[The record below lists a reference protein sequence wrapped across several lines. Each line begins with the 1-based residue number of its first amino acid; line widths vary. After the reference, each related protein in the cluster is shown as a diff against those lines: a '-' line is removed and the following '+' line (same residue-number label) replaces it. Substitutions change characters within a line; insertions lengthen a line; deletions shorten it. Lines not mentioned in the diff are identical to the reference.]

1 MWTTEIEDCLSQLTK
16 EEERVLKRTILK
28 GSFGSDSF
36 RFRNILGDI
45 SKKETRCWVYLTN
58 YKNPSTRRFYLK
70 ETEEIFKSIREKLCP
85 NGDIGRFFAYQKEC
99 WGENTSDIIIVHYDI
114 HVELE
119 QWADDGID
127 KSANCPIN
135 EKDLGIDELL
145 EDLFNDGH
153 YSWNKDNTEKVG
165 FVGNEPVLVR
175 MEADNKLLV
184 RFLGDVWC
192 PDVVEEWVNRIEHDK
207 NNDVDYVI
215 DNFMFGV
222 IENDRERKSSDFH
235 VSFYYRG

>member
-36 RFRNILGDI
+36 RFRNILGYI

-58 YKNPSTRRFYLK
+58 YKNPSTRRLYLK
-70 ETEEIFKSIREKLCP
+70 KTEEIFKSIREKLCP

-119 QWADDGID
+119 QLADGGID
-127 KSANCPIN
+127 KAAHCPIN
-135 EKDLGIDELL
+135 EKDLFIDELL

-153 YSWNKDNTEKVG
+153 YSWNKDKTEMVG

-184 RFLGDVWC
+184 RFLGGVWC
-192 PDVVEEWVNRIEHDK
+192 PDVVEEWVKRIEHDK

-215 DNFMFGV
+215 DNYMFGV
-222 IENDRERKSSDFH
+222 IENDREHKSIDFY